1 MALIWEPCV
10 CLPLFSM
17 LSGSDSRM
25 QWFFASLRFL
35 GSFSRRVFGNW
46 SLERKSLLFLGVAL
60 AIPIGLSFWFVLR
73 VLADSL
79 VMQTTRLK
87 AREYALSEIA
97 WVHQEPGPNA
107 GVFPDADS
115 APIFTPEMASLF
127 KRSFIGDPSYSRPEF
142 LMVENEE
149 EYTGFEVSF
158 APAENRARQLLIEL
172 NEAYREQLVK
182 LHDAEQQV
190 VEDAQVSSED
200 SVTLAQD
207 DIEKLLSENTDV
219 INIRNSLRI
228 LYREDGPYYP
238 EGQELERLVSQRVI
252 KDTPVGGWYVYY
264 HALRFDSNCM
274 ECHRRYDKS
283 NAPDTPFRAVRVLI
297 PYSQTKVAS
306 NTTLAILIALAMVT
320 ISATLLV
327 VHWVFRRIVLT
338 PLQHLQ
344 NVSEEIGR
352 GNIDLRASI
361 DTGDEFNDL
370 GDAFNRMLRNISE
383 DQQTLRSLNAELD
396 TKVDELAQANFNL
409 YEANR
414 LKSDFLANMTH
425 ELRTPLNSIIGFSEV
440 IRGIDSLNEKQ
451 RKYADNIQSSGQVLL
466 DMINEIL
473 DLAKIEAGKMQV
485 SATTFAV
492 AELVQSQCHALQPL
506 VDEKN
511 VDLRVEFEQP
521 GLEVHQDRA
530 KLQQILTN
538 LLSNAIKFTP
548 DGGMITVRGG
558 VFETAGDAEVGLFDT
573 PARETFYLE
582 VVDTGVGIPES
593 DFEIIFEKFR
603 QSNEVLKNDGLT
615 RQYAGTGLGLS
626 IVKELCKLLGGEI
639 KLASQLGTGSTFRVV
654 LPTYFEANAESDTS
668 SEVSDG

>member
-1 MALIWEPCV
+1 MQWIFAS
-10 CLPLFSM
+10 FRF
-17 LSGSDSRM
+17 LSGI
-25 QWFFASLRFL
+25 
-35 GSFSRRVFGNW
+35 GRRVFGNW
-46 SLERKSLLFLGVAL
+46 SLERKSLLFLGLAL

-79 VMQTTRLK
+79 VMQTTRLR
-87 AREYALSEIA
+87 ARQYALSEMS
-97 WVHQEPGPNA
+97 WVHQKRPPNN
-107 GVFPDADS
+107 GIFPDEGS
-115 APIFTPEMASLF
+115 PPLNTPEVAELL
-127 KRSFIGDPSYSRPEF
+127 KDAFIGNPSYSRPEF
-142 LMVENEE
+142 LMVEAEE
-149 EYTGFEVSF
+149 QYTEFKVSF
-158 APAENRARQLLIEL
+158 APEEERGRELLVEL
-172 NEAYREQLVK
+172 SDTYREQLAK
-182 LHDAEQQV
+182 LREAEDRV
-190 VEDAQVSSED
+190 VNEAQAASEET
-200 SVTLAQD
+200 VTLDQD
-207 DIEKLLSENTDV
+207 EIQEMLDQSTDV
-219 INIRNSLRI
+219 TNIRNSLRM

-238 EGQELERLVSQRVI
+238 EGQELERLVSRQII

-264 HALRFDSNCM
+264 HALRFDSDCM
-274 ECHRRYDKS
+274 DCHRPYGKAA
-283 NAPDTPFRAVRVLI
+283 APDIPFRAVRVLI

-320 ISATLLV
+320 VSATLLV
-327 VHWVFRRIVLT
+327 VHWVFRRIVLK

-344 NVSEEIGR
+344 SVSDQIGR
-352 GNIDLRASI
+352 GNINLRASI

-383 DQQTLRSLNAELD
+383 DQRTLRSLNEELD

-440 IRGIDSLNEKQ
+440 IRGIDSLTEKQ

-511 VDLRVEFEQP
+511 VDLRIEFDQQN
-521 GLEVHQDRA
+521 LEVHQDRT

-548 DGGMITVRGG
+548 DGGMITARGG
-558 VFETAGDAEVGLFDT
+558 VFELAGDAEVGLFDT
-573 PARETFYLE
+573 PVRDTFYLE

-639 KLASQLGTGSTFRVV
+639 KLASQLGTGSTFRVI
-654 LPTYFEANAESDTS
+654 LPMYYEASMDGVSNAELSN
-668 SEVSDG
+668 G